1 MPKSDTTLITI
12 AGCFIQSGSS
22 YLMRFTSVEYHDL
35 VTMYCGRSAALPPEL
50 CLCCLEF
57 AGLCGHG
64 NACSFFWVYF

>member
-1 MPKSDTTLITI
+1 
-12 AGCFIQSGSS
+12 
-22 YLMRFTSVEYHDL
+22 MRFTSVEYHDL